1 MEDKLSNLAIPLLGV
16 GCICLGLA
24 LRAFYNKWKA
34 GRVITTPKRPKWENF
49 GKPKRKK

>member
-1 MEDKLSNLAIPLLGV
+1 MSNIAIPLLCV

-24 LRAFYNKWKA
+24 IRHFYNRWKA
-34 GRVITTPKRPKWENF
+34 AKVVTAPKRPKWENF